1 MHGPGTQEPDQ
12 QLQAQQPAGILAR
25 LELES
30 MLSRIEHHFQVRS
43 SYIPQSGLINGV
55 LQDLLRRRSAF
66 MTQEDLK
73 EGNLACYK

>member
-1 MHGPGTQEPDQ
+1 VHGPGTQEPDQ
-12 QLQAQQPAGILAR
+12 QLQAQRPAGILAR

-43 SYIPQSGLINGV
+43 SYIPQSDSIKRGSSRFAEAQVSIHDSG
-55 LQDLLRRRSAF
+55 RF
-66 MTQEDLK
+66 K